1 MPILSAVEGRPPKGL
16 TTLCAVA
23 LCAAALVVAVPAF
36 AGLGPNPAD
45 SNKLVDR
52 PIESLRYDPGKKCK
66 SKVRRGTKLMVKWLD
81 RHTRGSFWGI
91 YRCEKWGK
99 GRFSVHA
106 ESRAI
111 DWHMDARNRKDKR
124 QAMKLIR
131 KRFLA
136 ADRRGNENALARRMG
151 IQGIIFNCKQWFG
164 YGRLGPYGYC
174 YKRNGKRKKN
184 LDPTQA
190 HIDHIHIELNKAGA
204 RGKTSFW
211 RSGIR

>member
-1 MPILSAVEGRPPKGL
+1 M
-16 TTLCAVA
+16 LCIVA
-23 LCAAALVVAVPAF
+23 LLAASGAY

-45 SNKLVDR
+45 SNKLVDK
-52 PIESLRYDPGKKCK
+52 PIEDLDYDPGEKCK
-66 SKVRRGTKLMVKWLD
+66 NDVQRGTKLMVDWLE
-81 RHTRGSFWGI
+81 RHTRGQLWGI

-99 GRFSVHA
+99 GSYSVHA

-111 DWHMDARNRKDKR
+111 DWHMDARDRKDRK
-124 QAMKLIR
+124 QAMTLIR
-131 KRFLA
+131 KRLLA
-136 ADRRGNENALARRMG
+136 EDKRGNENALARRMG
-151 IQGIIFNCKQWFG
+151 VQGIIFDCKQWFG
-164 YGRLGPYGYC
+164 YGGLGDYSYC
-174 YKRNGKRKKN
+174 FKKNGKRKDN